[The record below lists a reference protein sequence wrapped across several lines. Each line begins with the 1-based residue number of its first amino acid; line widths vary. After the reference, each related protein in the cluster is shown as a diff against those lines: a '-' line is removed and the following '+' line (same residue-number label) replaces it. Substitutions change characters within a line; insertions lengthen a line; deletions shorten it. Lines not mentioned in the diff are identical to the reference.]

1 MPLSLSL
8 LDLALLA
15 RPAGGPPPPP
25 FVCLGDYTPGQG
37 VNPFVGNITIF
48 GQSEVDALAGYDS
61 ITGNL
66 SIQNTSGI
74 TDAGPLNG
82 ILEVA
87 GNFRLA
93 TGADPSVVPM
103 TGLRYCGSATLEPFT
118 GLTTMAGFLSNLR
131 RVNGLVWLRYG
142 PNLAE
147 LGAEFMQH
155 LYYADEM
162 LFHFEGASV
171 SLDGMFPCL
180 VGVDTLRI
188 RKPSFPIF
196 GGTTTY
202 DLTNA
207 FPALADAASYLEL
220 GYDGI
225 DITSYSDAFASL
237 TSAGYIDAYST
248 VSTTGFGTAFAALE
262 TVTDTIYIDSYGGPD
277 PIPALPSLTTVTNI
291 FGFRVARVIDYTAP
305 MPTFDALTSVS
316 YISIGTN
323 NLGGAPGGTWDDMF
337 PNVTALTEGFQC
349 YADGIVSMQNCL
361 PLITTTG
368 NAGIVLNPA
377 VPSLVNITGSFAALV
392 STEYFQISATGLADL
407 NAFSGLTSLLLGGP
421 YTGAIYIA
429 NNPNLTS
436 ISGLLGVLGST
447 VSELDVRNNA
457 ALPSIAQVDAL
468 HAKYVGDGFSGAFVN
483 INNLDDSGG
492 GVT

>member
-1 MPLSLSL
+1 
-8 LDLALLA
+8 
-15 RPAGGPPPPP
+15 
-25 FVCLGDYTPGQG
+25 
-37 VNPFVGNITIF
+37 
-48 GQSEVDALAGYDS
+48 
-61 ITGNL
+61 
-66 SIQNTSGI
+66 
-74 TDAGPLNG
+74 
-82 ILEVA
+82 
-87 GNFRLA
+87 
-93 TGADPSVVPM
+93 
-103 TGLRYCGSATLEPFT
+103 
-118 GLTTMAGFLSNLR
+118 
-131 RVNGLVWLRYG
+131 
-142 PNLAE
+142 
-147 LGAEFMQH
+147 
-155 LYYADEM
+155 
-162 LFHFEGASV
+162 
-171 SLDGMFPCL
+171 
-180 VGVDTLRI
+180 
-188 RKPSFPIF
+188 
-196 GGTTTY
+196 
-202 DLTNA
+202 
-207 FPALADAASYLEL
+207 
-220 GYDGI
+220 
-225 DITSYSDAFASL
+225 L

-377 VPSLVNITGSFAALV
+377 VSSLVDITGSFAALV

-483 INNLDDSGG
+483 INNLDDSG
-492 GVT
+492 VE